1 MTGHVIEPILEGLGL
16 SVMHGGKTILDV
28 PRIAVQAGE
37 VLALIGPN
45 GAGKS
50 TLLRALGLLEA
61 PTSGV
66 VRFRGNPVTWA
77 GRDLLAIRRRFASV
91 FQEAL
96 LCDTTVQGNVTLGLR
111 LRRRPAEAVRSH
123 AHAWLTRLG
132 IVHLARR
139 EARTLSGGEA
149 QRVSLAR
156 AFALQPD
163 VLLLDEPFAALD
175 PPTRDELLT
184 VLQSLLR
191 QEGMTTVFV
200 THDRDEAL
208 RLGDRIAVMMNGC
221 VHQVGKPS
229 EVFGHPV
236 SEEVARFVGV
246 ETILPGRVTG
256 ERSGLLTVEVNGA
269 KIEALGRVA
278 VGESVLVCLRPEDLV
293 IRRRDEPAAPDSARN
308 HLAGR
313 VQEATPLGAQYRVRI
328 TSDPALGGVVA
339 LVTKQ
344 SFHELGLSPG
354 SPVLVTFKAS
364 AVHLIRR

>member
-1 MTGHVIEPILEGLGL
+1 VTEPLLEGLDL
-16 SVMHGGKTILDV
+16 SVRYPEKTILEV
-28 PRIAVQAGE
+28 PHITVQPGE

-50 TLLRALGLLEA
+50 TLLRVLGLLEL
-61 PTSGV
+61 PSSGT
-66 VRFRGNPVTWA
+66 VRFRGNQVTWDS
-77 GRDLLAIRRRFASV
+77 RDLLAIRRRFASV
-91 FQEAL
+91 FQDAL

-111 LRRRPAEAVRSH
+111 LRGQSSTEAANRVQP
-123 AHAWLTRLG
+123 WLTRLG
-132 IVHLARR
+132 IAQLARR
-139 EARTLSGGEA
+139 EARSLSGGEA
-149 QRVSLAR
+149 QRTSLAR
-156 AFALQPD
+156 AFAIQPD

-208 RLGDRIAVMMNGC
+208 RLGDRIAVMMDGRLP
-221 VHQVGKPS
+221 QVGKPS

-246 ETILPGRVTG
+246 ETILPGRVIG
-256 ERSGLLTVEVNGA
+256 ERSGLLTVEVNGT
-269 KIEALGRVA
+269 KIEALGQVA
-278 VGESVLVCLRPEDLV
+278 MGESVLVCLRPEDLV
-293 IRRRDEPAAPDSARN
+293 IRRRDEPAVPDSARN
-308 HLAGR
+308 HLEGR

-328 TSDPALGGVVA
+328 ASDPALGGVVA

-364 AVHLIRR
+364 AVHLIRRN

>member
-1 MTGHVIEPILEGLGL
+1 MSEPILEGQGLGVL
-16 SVMHGGKTILDV
+16 YAGQTVLDV
-28 PRIAVQAGE
+28 PHIQVQAGE
-37 VLALIGPN
+37 ILAVIGPN

-50 TLLRALGLLEA
+50 TLLRVLGLLES

-66 VRFRGNPVTWA
+66 IRFRGNPVPWDS
-77 GRDLLAIRRRFASV
+77 GDLLAIRRRFASV
-91 FQEAL
+91 FQDAL
-96 LCDTTVQGNVTLGLR
+96 LCDTTVQANVTLGLK
-111 LRRRPAEAVRSH
+111 LRGRSSGEAAIQVQP
-123 AHAWLTRLG
+123 WLTRLG
-132 IVHLARR
+132 IAHLARR

-149 QRVSLAR
+149 QRTSLAR
-156 AFALQPD
+156 AFAIQPD
-163 VLLLDEPFAALD
+163 VLLLDEPFGALD

-191 QEGMTTVFV
+191 QEGTTTVFV

-208 RLGDRIAVMMNGC
+208 RLGDRIAVMLDGRIP
-221 VHQVGKPS
+221 QVGRPS
-229 EVFGHPV
+229 EVFGRPV

-256 ERSGLLTVEVNGA
+256 EQSGLLTVEVNGT
-269 KIEALGRVA
+269 KIQALGDVS

-313 VQEATPLGAQYRVRI
+313 VQETTPLGAQVRVRI
-328 TSDPALGGVVA
+328 ASESALGGVVA

-344 SFHELGLSPG
+344 SFYELGLFSG
-354 SPVLVTFKAS
+354 SPVIVTFKAS